1 MTYLDSDIFRF
12 KGISLLEGSPSSIS
26 FFEKDTKLGEI
37 FNKMFKIEVIKFV
50 PPTLILDY
58 VNNWIAQ
65 NNVSV
70 NSIGQKSVIEVIS
83 GFYDYLFLQINGNPS
98 AVTELRF
105 EQFIA
110 ANDFMTEAMRVV
122 NEFIIGDYYSARGE
136 VLLLD
141 ENNYND
147 KLHLVMTVI
156 FCFRYGASVYFN
168 R

>member
-1 MTYLDSDIFRF
+1 
-12 KGISLLEGSPSSIS
+12 
-26 FFEKDTKLGEI
+26 
-37 FNKMFKIEVIKFV
+37 
-50 PPTLILDY
+50 
-58 VNNWIAQ
+58 WITQ
-65 NNVSV
+65 NNVSL
-70 NSIGQKSVIEVIS
+70 NSIGQKSVIDVIS
-83 GFYDYLFLQINGNPS
+83 GFYDYLFLQINMNRRNPS
-98 AVTELRF
+98 AIELRF

-122 NEFIIGDYYSARGE
+122 NEFIIGDYYSARGK

-168 R
+168 RNF